1 MCKINKQIILSL
13 LILNCFHSI
22 SQTKDTLSAIQVV
35 EKSLET
41 MGGIEYLESIN
52 TLYTNMSTVME
63 GRKVN
68 LITKEMKP
76 NKGSFQ
82 VVYNGHV
89 VYQNFYDGINGYEFV
104 DGKKVLA
111 NQEEFKDKKD
121 RKNIFNELD
130 YIDTNTWF
138 LELIGSEKVE
148 KRDCYK
154 IKATKK
160 SGLITVLYFDKKTFN
175 MLREDLIENY
185 ELNRY
190 TSTIYS
196 NFKKFGQLTYYTEFK
211 MGDNGVYTESKIVEV
226 IVNDKVTEEDF
237 K

>member
-1 MCKINKQIILSL
+1 MKLVNKYFLFSLVIMCTLKS
-13 LILNCFHSI
+13 F
-22 SQTKDTLSAIQVV
+22 SQKEDTLSAIQIINN
-35 EKSLET
+35 SIET
-41 MGGIEYLESIN
+41 MGGKTYLESVN
-52 TLYTNMSTVME
+52 TLYTNMSTVMD

-130 YIDTNTWF
+130 YIDTNTWY

-196 NFKKFGQLTYYTEFK
+196 NFKKYGQLTYYTEFK